1 MDFTTFDSAT
11 AAETGAD
18 CHIKHP
24 VTGEPLYDN
33 RGKICEDNGKPCI
46 VVVQGVEAPSV
57 RAAMR
62 DLQKARAQAT
72 DSAVDDDGDSP
83 AKDDEDLSIDEL
95 HDRMVEGLHFR
106 IVGFKNIRKGEHTAS
121 KRDAKWFLNLNRLN
135 PQADGESFVE
145 QIAAFSAKRG
155 NYLGNVSGG

>member
-24 VTGEPLYDN
+24 VTGLPLYDN
-33 RGKICEDNGKPCI
+33 PGKECEDNGKPCI
-46 VVVQGVEAPSV
+46 VMVQGVEAPSV

-62 DLQKARAQAT
+62 DLQKARAQAA
-72 DSAVDDDGDSP
+72 DSAAGDNQDGP
-83 AKDDEDLSIDEL
+83 AKGDEDLSIDEL

-106 IVGFKNIRKGEHTAS
+106 IVGFKNIHKGERAAT

-135 PQADGESFVE
+135 PQADGDSFVE
-145 QIAAFSAKRG
+145 QIADFSRKRG
-155 NYLGNVSGG
+155 SYLGNVSGG